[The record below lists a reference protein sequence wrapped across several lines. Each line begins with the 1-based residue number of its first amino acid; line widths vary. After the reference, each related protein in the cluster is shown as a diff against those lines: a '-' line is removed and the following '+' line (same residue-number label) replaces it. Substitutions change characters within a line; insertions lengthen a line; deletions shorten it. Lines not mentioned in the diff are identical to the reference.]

1 MSSLTIPE
9 LSVGMVVI
17 TPTTLM
23 PYLTEDKKY
32 VVLAMDSDDWILIQD
47 DTGETRHYQ
56 SHLFIEANVY
66 YSMVLWLS
74 LMRMF
79 DISPKDM

>member
-1 MSSLTIPE
+1 MFSLTIPE

-17 TPTTLM
+17 TPTTLV

-32 VVLAMDSDDWILIQD
+32 VVLSIDGDEWIQIQD
-47 DTGETRHYQ
+47 DTGMTRHYQ

>member
-1 MSSLTIPE
+1 MSNLTIPE

-32 VVLAMDSDDWILIQD
+32 VILAIDGDDWVQIQD
-47 DTGETRHYQ
+47 DTETIRHYQ